1 MRLLSTTNF
10 GASNITT
17 EQAIVTVSASAVAGV
32 GRMAVL
38 CYMQAL
44 NTASCVRE
52 LRIYTDGVSVNSGI
66 GPVAVNN
73 VPFNHDAAA
82 FAETHGGTTTC
93 LSRIIPH
100 VGTSGDLDI
109 RLISSNSGDTAVYGT
124 IYVVSLD
131 EMDGALATHAG
142 SDGSIAAAIDAIDT
156 AAAAIQA
163 KTDNLPAAPAAQAK
177 LDTLHDTRIPGV
189 IQPQTGD
196 SFARLGAPAGAS
208 VSADVAAVKT
218 DTGNLVS
225 RVTATL
231 FTGITSLA
239 EWLGLLAGKQVGDAT
254 ARTELRAT
262 GAGSGTFDETSDSI
276 EALADAPGAPAEVD
290 EAAIAA
296 AVWTNAQRTLTQSIG
311 ELIELAQSGR
321 VLIVTHYSWSLSLT
335 GLGDLTDA
343 DDLIFSLKSDPRQS
357 DAAAAVQV
365 RQTLGLVR
373 INGAAAA
380 TAGDGAIVIDDAAAG
395 DVTISLEE
403 TATELLDEIR
413 SGRYDLAVLR
423 SGGAKNVLALGPA
436 EVRLGITRATI

>member
-1 MRLLSTTNF
+1 MRLLSTTTF

-52 LRIYTDGVSVNSGI
+52 LRIYTDGVSINSGV
-66 GPVAVNN
+66 GPVAVDN

-82 FAETHGGTTTC
+82 FVETHGGTTTC
-93 LSRIIPH
+93 LARIIPH

-131 EMDGALATHAG
+131 EADGALATHAMLE
-142 SDGSIAAAIDAIDT
+142 GSIAAAIETIQT
-156 AAAAIQA
+156 AVGVIQG

-208 VSADVAAVKT
+208 VSADVAAVKS

-225 RVTATL
+225 RITATL
-231 FTGITSLA
+231 FSGITSLA
-239 EWLGLLAGKQVGDAT
+239 QWLGLMAGKQAGDAT

-262 GAGSGTFDETSDSI
+262 GAGGGAFDETSDSL

-296 AVWTNAQRTLTQSIG
+296 AVWTNASRTLTQTS
-311 ELIELAQSGR
+311 AQIAAALDGTTLVIHR
-321 VLIVTHYSWSLSLT
+321 GDSLSISFTNIGNITNRTKLWFT
-335 GLGDLTDA
+335 VKESEADA
-343 DDLIFSLKSDPRQS
+343 DT
-357 DAAAAVQV
+357 AAMIQISEGG
-365 RQTLGLVR
+365 GLLY
-373 INGAAAA
+373 INGSAATTSANGVITVSDA
-380 TAGDGAIVIDDAAAG
+380 TAGNLTVTLDESETEKLRWFRGVYDIQVLRSTGAVNTLTAGIAALNR
-395 DVTISLEE
+395 DVTI
-403 TATELLDEIR
+403 TR
-413 SGRYDLAVLR
+413 S
-423 SGGAKNVLALGPA
+423 
-436 EVRLGITRATI
+436 